1 MALQLLDKMVGHAA
15 MCSFFLLYSATQ
27 DSAVSSSLLLLT
39 PRFIYLFFF
48 SVLGLEPAHHLRAEL
63 LAPGCFTELHFRQ
76 TPFSLAQGQVNYYG
90 TP

>member
-48 SVLGLEPAHHLRAEL
+48 QFWDLNLLTTSEL
-63 LAPGCFTELHFRQ
+63 SF
-76 TPFSLAQGQVNYYG
+76 
-90 TP
+90 